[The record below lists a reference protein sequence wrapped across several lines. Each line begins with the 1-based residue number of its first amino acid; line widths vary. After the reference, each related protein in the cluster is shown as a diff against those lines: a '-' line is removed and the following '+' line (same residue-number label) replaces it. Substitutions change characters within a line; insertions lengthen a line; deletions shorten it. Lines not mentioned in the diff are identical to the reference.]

1 MIKFTKEEMEV
12 AATSEWKATL
22 QQLVSEVQSQE
33 LWDIDGTEVL
43 FEDEFDNGEE
53 IELQQEDLVLAPAQ
67 MEDRQPETQYPLK
80 EVNLGTVECPKPT
93 YISDLLEE
101 EMKGEIVKLLVEFK
115 DCFAWE
121 YEDMPGLDRK
131 LVEHRLPIKDGFKP
145 YQQPARRM
153 SKAIEARVK
162 EEIEKL
168 LKAKFIRPVRY
179 TEWLAN
185 IVPVTKKNGK
195 LRVCIDFRDLNCA
208 TPKDVYVMPVDDMLI
223 DAVAR
228 NELMSFM
235 DGFSG
240 YNQIKIAE
248 EDVSKTVFRSPG
260 ATGTFEWL
268 VMPLGLKNAG
278 ATYQRAMNTIFHDM
292 IGWEFPRFLVHQR
305 GVEVDKN
312 KAKAIMAAMPPK
324 DKKELQR
331 FLGQTDLVKYLL
343 HRPVLTGRIGK
354 WSLALAEFTLIYC
367 PQKSVKGQAV
377 AGFLAD
383 HPMIDV
389 TGNVPGD
396 IPVFCINQ
404 PWILKFDGSS
414 TEMASGVGVV
424 ITSPTG
430 VKTALSF
437 NLDFQCTNNQAE
449 YEALVIGL
457 EILRDLGARDVLI
470 IGDSQLVLKQMSG
483 EYKCSSLA
491 LAPYFTAAS
500 QLLDDFE
507 DVTFQHVPRQDNW
520 EADELAQI
528 ASGLKMSS
536 ELTHK
541 LLLIQKRNHPSI
553 HQRGI
558 QVDTFDIDVDLAG
571 DWRDE
576 IKNALRN
583 PEQRLPHGLKMR
595 ILHYVLMGDELYR
608 KGYDGLL

>member
-1 MIKFTKEEMEV
+1 
-12 AATSEWKATL
+12 
-22 QQLVSEVQSQE
+22 
-33 LWDIDGTEVL
+33 
-43 FEDEFDNGEE
+43 
-53 IELQQEDLVLAPAQ
+53 
-67 MEDRQPETQYPLK
+67 MEDRQPETQDLLK
-80 EVNLGTVECPKPT
+80 EVNLGTVECPKLT

-101 EMKGEIVKLLVEFK
+101 EMKKEIVKLLVEFK

-121 YEDMPGLDRK
+121 YEDMPGLDSK
-131 LVEHRLPIKDGFKP
+131 LVEHRLPIKDGFKS
-145 YQQPARRM
+145 YQQPSRRM

-185 IVPVTKKNGK
+185 IVPVMKKNEK

-208 TPKDVYVMPVDDMLI
+208 TPKDVYVMPVANMLV
-223 DAVAR
+223 DAVAK

-240 YNQIKIAE
+240 YNQIKE
-248 EDVSKTVFRSPG
+248 EDVSKTAFRCLE
-260 ATGTFEWL
+260 AIGTFELL
-268 VMPLGLKNAG
+268 VMPFGLKNAG
-278 ATYQRAMNTIFHDM
+278 ATYQRAMNTIFHEM
-292 IGWEFPRFLVHQR
+292 IGQCLEVYIDDIVVKSKKASDHIGHLRKSFIRMRQHNLKLNPLKCAFGVQAGNFLGFLVHQR

-312 KAKAIMAAMPPK
+312 KVKTIMTMMPPK
-324 DKKELQR
+324 NKKELQR
-331 FLGQTDLVKYLL
+331 FPGQTDLVKYML
-343 HRPVLTGRIGK
+343 HRPILTGRIGK

-367 PQKSVKGQAV
+367 PQKWVKGQAI

-383 HPMIDV
+383 HPMVDV
-389 TGNVPGD
+389 AGSAPMD
-396 IPVFCINQ
+396 IPVFCVNQ

-414 TEMASGVGVV
+414 TRV
-424 ITSPTG
+424 
-430 VKTALSF
+430 
-437 NLDFQCTNNQAE
+437 E

-457 EILRDLGARDVLI
+457 KILRDLGAKDVLI

-528 ASGLKMSS
+528 ASGLKMSP

-541 LLLIQKRNHPSI
+541 LLLIQRRNHPSI

-571 DWRDE
+571 DWRDG
-576 IKNALRN
+576 IKDALRN
-583 PEQRLPHGLKMR
+583 PEHNVHYGLKMR
-595 ILHYVLMGDELYR
+595 ILHYVLMEDELYR
-608 KGYDGLL
+608 KRDDVLLLRCLGFLEAM